1 METTKKNKQFILEYY
16 NAMSGVE
23 KTEKL
28 IDQYVIDQEL
38 KNHILFFD
46 AILPRYKVMI
56 DEMVAENNKVVVLA
70 RARGVH
76 EGEFNNIPPTHQ
88 KVEIRF
94 TIRYVIEKDKII
106 DHWMISDLT
115 SLYEQLGIKSETA

>member
-16 NAMSGVE
+16 NTLSGVE

-28 IDQYVIDQEL
+28 INRFVSDEKL
-38 KNHILFFD
+38 KNHITFFD
-46 AILPRYKVMI
+46 TILPRYKVVV
-56 DEMVAENNKVVVLA
+56 DEMVAEDNKVVVLA

-76 EGEFNNIPPTHQ
+76 EGEFNGIPPTHQ
-88 KVEIRF
+88 KVEIQF
-94 TIRYVIEKDKII
+94 TIRYVIEKDKIV

-115 SLYEQLGIKSETA
+115 TLYEQLGVKAEM

>member
-16 NAMSGVE
+16 NALSGVE

-28 IDQYVIDQEL
+28 IDHYVNDEEL
-38 KNHILFFD
+38 KNHIIFFD
-46 AILPRYKVMI
+46 AIFPRYKVFV
-56 DEMVAENNKVVVLA
+56 DEMIAENNKVVVLA
-70 RARGVH
+70 RVQGIH
-76 EGEFNNIPPTHQ
+76 EGEFNGIPPTHQ

-106 DHWMISDLT
+106 DHWMISDLST
-115 SLYEQLGIKSETA
+115 LYEQLRVKV